1 MRLRLAN
8 FLVFDILPSYVLKA
22 AQSPTVTLQFGQ
34 RKGISPNRRQ
44 RFGGYNWA
52 NLNKEVRN
60 PSEGKEQRTNP
71 CPQPQP
77 QRKLVKWI
85 LLFRTPL
92 QSLLKWIMS
101 ELKSGQWQ
109 WENATAGAI
118 AGFATVAAM
127 HPLDVV
133 RTRFQGPFFNF
144 LFLHLFV
151 VQWLN
156 SDF

>member
-1 MRLRLAN
+1 MRDKAAI
-8 FLVFDILPSYVLKA
+8 FLSSILLLEFIRGVDLEVKTLELWLVNIKSIRFRSISFFDYLYVLKA

-77 QRKLVKWI
+77 QRKLVK
-85 LLFRTPL
+85 
-92 QSLLKWIMS
+92 
-101 ELKSGQWQ
+101 
-109 WENATAGAI
+109 
-118 AGFATVAAM
+118 
-127 HPLDVV
+127 
-133 RTRFQGPFFNF
+133 
-144 LFLHLFV
+144 
-151 VQWLN
+151 
-156 SDF
+156 